1 MNRISYHNT
10 KSHFIQRQEFENLQL
25 KNRER
30 RQTVTELAKSSLE
43 TDTSMEKR
51 FLSKSRIEEVSAS
64 ASKLP
69 KVNSQAK
76 LRSYTPI
83 TKKSSPEKFSATKQ
97 RKPKKVKSTFKALPP
112 ALQEIVGVT
121 KTKHEPQNSR
131 KKQKHLQALYK
142 GAMRR
147 GAPPNFLLKARK
159 KLENS
164 RGVFHSFS

>member
-43 TDTSMEKR
+43 TDTSMEKP
-51 FLSKSRIEEVSAS
+51 FLSKSRIEEVSTS

-76 LRSYTPI
+76 FRSYTPI
-83 TKKSSPEKFSATKQ
+83 TKKTSPEKLSATKQ
-97 RKPKKVKSTFKALPP
+97 RKPKKVKSTLKALSP
-112 ALQEIVGVT
+112 ALQEIIGVA